1 MAVAVS
7 LQAGEATL
15 LIDVG
20 GEHRKLAI
28 TKSPFFLGRADEC
41 DATIADLKVSRQ
53 HAKVVI
59 EGADYYIVDCQSRHG
74 TFVNG
79 SRCERAKL
87 ENNDEITFGV
97 AGVKIVFRRGNAVA
111 HTADNS
117 TNILLSRLVA
127 QSDTSDLEKL
137 RLFLEAARS
146 LTGGGVVVNEVLG
159 NMLDYALR
167 ITKAERGF
175 VYLKDA
181 AKGGKAVLACGR
193 DNKGASLT
201 NDAKVSHSVVQEA
214 LASAAE
220 FITGDALKQQALAE
234 RQSILINELRTVIA
248 IPLRARQRGTSP
260 PEADGVLYLDSRS
273 VSLNLSGVSHEVLRA
288 LASECAAVLESA
300 KLVAAE
306 QAALQYRKEMD
317 IAASIQRS
325 LTSASKV
332 ETDFVRVNACSI
344 PCREVGGDFFDV
356 HVAPNAVTVIVADV
370 SGKGVSAAL
379 LASVIH
385 GMFYAQ
391 MTSGARLVDAIAS
404 VNSFLCSRVAGQKYA
419 TLLAAQLNRDGKL
432 ALVNCGHVPAI
443 LAQDGKV
450 MHVEDGDMPVGLIA
464 EVDFHV
470 IEREL
475 PAGARLCILTDGIS
489 ETENAEGA
497 EFGTHLIGDFLSGDE
512 PIRKILNAVESFC
525 SNVEAQDD
533 RTLLVLERIK

>member
-1 MAVAVS
+1 MAFAATS
-7 LQAGEATL
+7 HTGEAAL
-15 LIDVG
+15 LIEVAG
-20 GEHRKLAI
+20 TQRQLVI
-28 TKSPFFLGRADEC
+28 TKSPFTLGRADGC
-41 DATIADLKVSRQ
+41 DATIADLKISRQ
-53 HAKVVI
+53 HAKLMT
-59 EGADYYIVDCQSRHG
+59 EAGEYYIEDCDSRHG

-87 ENNDEITFGV
+87 KNNDEITFGV
-97 AGVKIVFRRGNAVA
+97 AGVRIVFRHGGAMSHTTDNA
-111 HTADNS
+111 
-117 TNILLSRLVA
+117 TNLLLSRLVSK
-127 QSDTSDLEKL
+127 SDTSDLEKL

-146 LTGGGVVVNEVLG
+146 LTGGVVVNEVLR
-159 NMLDYALR
+159 NMLDYALK

-181 AKGGKAVLACGR
+181 EKSGRPALACGL
-193 DNKGASLT
+193 DSKGVSLT
-201 NDAKVSHSVVQEA
+201 NDAKVSHSVVEEA
-214 LASAAE
+214 LASASE

-234 RQSILINELRTVIA
+234 RQSIVMNELRTVIA
-248 IPLRARQRGTSP
+248 IPLRTRQHGDSP
-260 PEADGVLYLDSRS
+260 TKVDGVLYLDSRS
-273 VSLNLSGVSHEVLRA
+273 VSDNLSGVSHEVLRA

-306 QAALQYRKEMD
+306 QAAQQYHKEME

-325 LTSASKV
+325 LISTSKV

-344 PCREVGGDFFDV
+344 PCREVGGDFYDV
-356 HVAPNAVTVIVADV
+356 HVAPDAVTVIVADV
-370 SGKGVSAAL
+370 SGKGISAAL

-404 VNSFLCSRVAGQKYA
+404 VNTFLCSRVAGQKYA
-419 TLLAAQLNRDGKL
+419 TLLAAQLHRDGKL

-450 MHVEDGDMPVGLIA
+450 IHVEDGDMPVGLIS
-464 EVDFHV
+464 EVDFHM

-475 PAGARLCILTDGIS
+475 PAGSRLCILTDGIS

-497 EFGTHLIGDFLSGDE
+497 EFGTRLIGEFLCGED
-512 PIRKILNAVESFC
+512 PIRKILDAVQSFGG
-525 SNVEAQDD
+525 NTEAQDD
-533 RTLLVLERIK
+533 RTLVVLERIK

>member
-1 MAVAVS
+1 MAVAATS
-7 LQAGEATL
+7 HTGEAAL
-15 LIDVG
+15 LIEVG
-20 GEHRKLAI
+20 GRQRRVDI
-28 TKSPFFLGRADEC
+28 TKSPLTIGRAEEC

-53 HAKVVI
+53 HAKLVI
-59 EGADYYIVDCQSRHG
+59 EAGEYYIVDCESRHG

-79 SRCERAKL
+79 LRCDRTKL
-87 ENNDEITFGV
+87 KNKDEITFGV
-97 AGVKIVFRRGNAVA
+97 AGVRIVFSQGNDAA
-111 HTADNS
+111 NTTHIS
-117 TNILLSRLVA
+117 TNELLSRLVSK
-127 QSDTSDLEKL
+127 SDTSDLEKL

-146 LTGGGVVVNEVLG
+146 LTGGVVVNEVLR

-175 VYLKDA
+175 VYLRDA
-181 AKGGKAVLACGR
+181 DKSGTPVLACGL
-193 DNKGASLT
+193 DSKGMSLT
-201 NDAKVSHSVVQEA
+201 SDPKVSHSVVQEA
-214 LASAAE
+214 LTSASE

-234 RQSILINELRTVIA
+234 RHSIVLNELRTVIA
-248 IPLRARQRGTSP
+248 IPLRTRRQHGNSP
-260 PEADGVLYLDSRS
+260 TDVDGVLYLDSRS

-306 QAALQYRKEMD
+306 QAAQQYRKEME

-325 LTSASKV
+325 LISASSV
-332 ETDFVRVNACSI
+332 ENDFVRVNACSI

-356 HVAPNAVTVIVADV
+356 HVGPDVVTVIVADV
-370 SGKGVSAAL
+370 SGKGISAAL

-391 MTSGARLVDAIAS
+391 MTSGARLVDAVAS
-404 VNSFLCSRVAGQKYA
+404 INRFLCSRVAGQKYA
-419 TLLAAQLNRDGKL
+419 TLLAAQLHRDGKL

-450 MHVEDGDMPVGLIA
+450 THVEDGDMPVGLIP
-464 EVDFHV
+464 EVNFHV

-475 PAGARLCILTDGIS
+475 PAGSRLCILTDGIS

-497 EFGTHLIGDFLSGDE
+497 EFGTHLLADYLCGEE
-512 PIRKILNAVESFC
+512 PIQKILLAVQSF
-525 SNVEAQDD
+525 SGNNEAQDD
-533 RTLLVLERIK
+533 RTLVVLERIK

>member
-1 MAVAVS
+1 MAVAATS
-7 LQAGEATL
+7 HTGEAAL
-15 LIDVG
+15 LIEVG
-20 GEHRKLAI
+20 GRQRRVDV
-28 TKSPFFLGRADEC
+28 TKSPLTIGRAEEC

-53 HAKVVI
+53 HAKLVI
-59 EGADYYIVDCQSRHG
+59 EAGEYYIVDCESRHG

-79 SRCERAKL
+79 LRCDRTKL
-87 ENNDEITFGV
+87 KNKDEITFGV
-97 AGVKIVFRRGNAVA
+97 AGVRIVFSQGNDAA
-111 HTADNS
+111 NTTHIS
-117 TNILLSRLVA
+117 TNELLSRLVSK
-127 QSDTSDLEKL
+127 SDTSDLEKL

-146 LTGGGVVVNEVLG
+146 LTGGVVVNEVLR

-175 VYLKDA
+175 VYLRDA
-181 AKGGKAVLACGR
+181 DKSGTPVLACGL
-193 DNKGASLT
+193 DSKGMSLT
-201 NDAKVSHSVVQEA
+201 SDPKVSHSVVQEA
-214 LASAAE
+214 LTSASE

-234 RQSILINELRTVIA
+234 RHSIVLNELRTVIA
-248 IPLRARQRGTSP
+248 IPLRTRRQHGNSP
-260 PEADGVLYLDSRS
+260 TDVDGVLYLDSRS

-306 QAALQYRKEMD
+306 QAAQQYRKEME

-325 LTSASKV
+325 LISASSV
-332 ETDFVRVNACSI
+332 ENDFVRVNACSI

-356 HVAPNAVTVIVADV
+356 HVGPDVVTVIVADV
-370 SGKGVSAAL
+370 SGKGISAAL

-391 MTSGARLVDAIAS
+391 MTSGARLVDAVAS
-404 VNSFLCSRVAGQKYA
+404 INRFLCSRVAGQKYA
-419 TLLAAQLNRDGKL
+419 TLLAAQLHRDGKL

-450 MHVEDGDMPVGLIA
+450 THVEDGDMPVGLIP
-464 EVDFHV
+464 EVNFHV

-475 PAGARLCILTDGIS
+475 PAGSRLCILTDGIS

-497 EFGTHLIGDFLSGDE
+497 EFGTHLLADFLCGEE
-512 PIRKILNAVESFC
+512 PIQKILLAVQSF
-525 SNVEAQDD
+525 SGNSEAQDD
-533 RTLLVLERIK
+533 RTLVVLERIK

>member
-1 MAVAVS
+1 MAVAATS
-7 LQAGEATL
+7 HTGEAAL
-15 LIDVG
+15 LIEVG
-20 GEHRKLAI
+20 GQQRRVDV
-28 TKSPFFLGRADEC
+28 TKSPLTIGRAEEC

-53 HAKVVI
+53 HAKLVI
-59 EGADYYIVDCQSRHG
+59 EAGEYYIVDCESRHG

-79 SRCERAKL
+79 LRCDRTKL
-87 ENNDEITFGV
+87 KNKDEITFGV
-97 AGVKIVFRRGNAVA
+97 AGVRIVFSQGNDAA
-111 HTADNS
+111 NTTHIS
-117 TNILLSRLVA
+117 TNELLSRLVSK
-127 QSDTSDLEKL
+127 SDTSDLEKL

-146 LTGGGVVVNEVLG
+146 LTGGVVVNEVLR

-175 VYLKDA
+175 VYLRDA
-181 AKGGKAVLACGR
+181 DKSGTPVLACGL
-193 DNKGASLT
+193 DSKGMSLT
-201 NDAKVSHSVVQEA
+201 SDPKVSHSVVQEA
-214 LASAAE
+214 LTSASE

-234 RQSILINELRTVIA
+234 RHSIVLNELRTVIA
-248 IPLRARQRGTSP
+248 IPLRTRRQHGNSP
-260 PEADGVLYLDSRS
+260 TDVDGVLYLDSRS

-306 QAALQYRKEMD
+306 QAAQQYRKEME

-325 LTSASKV
+325 LISASSV
-332 ETDFVRVNACSI
+332 ENDFVRVNACSI

-356 HVAPNAVTVIVADV
+356 HVGPDVVTVIVADV
-370 SGKGVSAAL
+370 SGKGISAAL

-391 MTSGARLVDAIAS
+391 MTSGARLVDAVAS
-404 VNSFLCSRVAGQKYA
+404 INRFLCSRVAGQKYA
-419 TLLAAQLNRDGKL
+419 TLLAAQLHRDGKL

-450 MHVEDGDMPVGLIA
+450 THVEDGDMPVGLIP
-464 EVDFHV
+464 EVNFHV

-475 PAGARLCILTDGIS
+475 PAGSRLCILTDGIS

-497 EFGTHLIGDFLSGDE
+497 EFGTHLLADYLCGEE
-512 PIRKILNAVESFC
+512 PIQKILLAVQSF
-525 SNVEAQDD
+525 SGNSEAQDD
-533 RTLLVLERIK
+533 RTLVVLERIK